1 MSPFYSTRF
10 SGTYYVHTFCHHP
23 PQRNPAP
30 MSCPPHFLLLAPGN
44 PHFLSFS
51 VDLPILDIPYTW
63 NHICDRFVAQA
74 GSHSE
79 VCFGLCLLFF
89 CGAGITP
96 FPPGFI
102 PAPASPPPLPSP
114 PRNLSRKQEL
124 LFSVIYYHPA
134 GHHCCWPTDQEPIT
148 VGGDVE
154 YSDWLKPESQST
166 PLKWQ

>member
-30 MSCPPHFLLLAPGN
+30 MSCPPHFLLPCPWQSLTF
-44 PHFLSFS
+44 FLSLWIYLSWIFRIHGIIYVTVRGSSDVARES
-51 VDLPILDIPYTW
+51 VLD
-63 NHICDRFVAQA
+63 FAF
-74 GSHSE
+74 
-79 VCFGLCLLFF
+79 CFLVVPGWL
-89 CGAGITP
+89 P
-96 FPPGFI
+96 FPPGAHSY
-102 PAPASPPPLPSP
+102 PPPPRHSPPPHETLAG
-114 PRNLSRKQEL
+114 NKEL